1 MKDLKVFDNEFMR
14 FEDHGEILYVWY
26 KEGTYTLDIA
36 KSMVKNR
43 KEFTANKPVK
53 VLVKQAGLKGIKRE
67 ARAYLSSEEAI
78 EGIIS
83 AAILSKNA
91 FERHL
96 ANFFLGITVI
106 RPKVP
111 TKLFSNED
119 EALAWLKTQNQKLG
133 ATA

>member
-1 MKDLKVFDNEFMR
+1 MDDLRVFDNEFMR
-14 FEDHGEILYVWY
+14 FEDHGDILYVWY
-26 KEGTYTLDIA
+26 KTGTYTLDIA

-43 KEFTANKPVK
+43 KEFTNHQPVK
-53 VLVKQAGLKGIKRE
+53 VLVKQAGLKGIKKE
-67 ARAYLSSEEAI
+67 ARAYLSSEEAV

-83 AAILSKNA
+83 AAILSKNS

-111 TKLFSNED
+111 TKLFND
-119 EALAWLKTQNQKLG
+119 EKEAIAWLNKSN
-133 ATA
+133 